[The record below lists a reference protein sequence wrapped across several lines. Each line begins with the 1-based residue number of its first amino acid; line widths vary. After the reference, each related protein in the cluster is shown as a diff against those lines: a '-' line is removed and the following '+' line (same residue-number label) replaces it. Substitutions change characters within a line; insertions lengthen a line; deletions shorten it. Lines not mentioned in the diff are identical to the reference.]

1 MGLILIFSVL
11 LSACQPAPAP
21 TEPPA
26 PPTPPP
32 AASPTPEPAPT
43 DTAAPTPEP
52 TADLSLQLADTQWL
66 LVAFGEAANPA
77 VVEKGT
83 AVTALFASDGTL
95 SGSGSRPTSLR
106 ATSSR
111 LQTRSVRR

>member
-1 MGLILIFSVL
+1 MSKREIPGAKSLTIGMGLILIFSVL

-83 AVTALFASDGTL
+83 AVTALFASDG
-95 SGSGSRPTSLR
+95 
-106 ATSSR
+106 
-111 LQTRSVRR
+111 